1 MSSIFALMWGLM
13 GIVFSL
19 AGKDFLEV
27 AACFLVCG
35 VFFGNAELNVF
46 RHEIGA
52 NLEEIKRILNGGN
65 DD

>member
-46 RHEIGA
+46 RHEIG
-52 NLEEIKRILNGGN
+52 GN